1 MTTSQHWLRGAFHE
15 LTPDECRSLLASRPV
30 GRLAFWGPDG
40 PTVLP
45 VNHVLGEDG
54 IRFRASPY
62 GSIARFGGGEVVA
75 FEVDETDDFTESGW
89 SVLARGVAEVVLGPV
104 SGPQPEPWPEGVK
117 SVLVRVRPETL
128 TGRRVMGH

>member
-1 MTTSQHWLRGAFHE
+1 MTTSPQWLRGAFHE
-15 LTPDECRSLLASRPV
+15 LTPEECRTLIAARPI

-45 VNHVLGEDG
+45 VNYVLADDG
-54 IRFRASPY
+54 VRFRTSPY
-62 GSIARFGGGEVVA
+62 GAIARFAGGEVVG
-75 FEVDETDDFTESGW
+75 FEVDEFDEYTQSGW

-104 SGPQPEPWPEGVK
+104 PDPQPDPWPEGVK
-117 SVLVRVRPETL
+117 SILVRIQPETL